1 MFKLEIV
8 MYNKDSK
15 MKGGAFN
22 AAFQS
27 PSDRPAA
34 REFYKSR
41 PRIGL
46 YPILHQ
52 SNDGLS

>member
-15 MKGGAFN
+15 MKVVPLMRRFKALRTVLRLGVL
-22 AAFQS
+22 Q
-27 PSDRPAA
+27 
-34 REFYKSR
+34 SR

>member
-46 YPILHQ
+46 DPILHQ